1 MLALLCDSVD
11 CSRTDGSSKFI
22 LDAKS
27 PAAVNE
33 TSSPLCSAC
42 WHALHTS
49 PEAMAEAL
57 RYITVLCLPD
67 TNTRHSFPRSRLR
80 GESQMMS

>member
-1 MLALLCDSVD
+1 MVALLWDSIN
-11 CSRTDGSSKFI
+11 CSRTDGASKLI

-42 WHALHTS
+42 WHMLHTS
-49 PEAMAEAL
+49 PEAMAQAL
-57 RYITVLCLPD
+57 RFCTRLCLPD
-67 TNTRHSFPRSRLR
+67 TNAHNLSSLKRDSELR
-80 GESQMMS
+80 AT